1 MKQFVGI
8 KVFRCILIFICVLY
22 ILITG
27 GIIGYKMLGAYQ
39 EHYTEETYLFLD
51 KTCSF
56 NDLFYDEF
64 AEELYGVGISS
75 KSFNRYQEDSPY
87 WQKEGVKF
95 FSGKQIDEYI
105 SLFRKMKFHPLE
117 REEAIKISLQYTKKR
132 SLTTIQMD
140 RTPIL
145 RSDVVD
151 NPMYSPKIYTA
162 VIEKGF
168 GVYEAG
174 VFQVNDNYYMIAD
187 IVTHNAYVEIDDR
200 MQPDL
205 YEMSRAVFEIEP
217 SNEIKELANRRDE
230 FYVAEYYRFQ
240 LFLIPWRELKRI
252 TKIFAFLLIGWAVV
266 YLFWRNRNK
275 TDPYKS
281 RTSC

>member
-230 FYVAEYYRFQ
+230 FYVSEYYRFQ

>member
-1 MKQFVGI
+1 MKQSFIGKLLKALPI
-8 KVFRCILIFICVLY
+8 IFCIVYVCVVV
-22 ILITG
+22 

-117 REEAIKISLQYTKKR
+117 REEAIKISLQYAKKR

-145 RSDVVD
+145 CSDVVD

-230 FYVAEYYRFQ
+230 FYVSEYYRFQ